1 MKLSESKEDYL
12 EAVYL
17 LEQQYGYV
25 RNAMLCDYMGF
36 SRSSISIAMRELAE
50 QGYVIHNKYNGI
62 SLSDEGKM
70 VAEKVYAKHVLLR
83 DYLEAIG
90 ISPEQAEK
98 DACRMEHVVS
108 EETLQCLRERMEE
121 MCQKKEDLA

>member
-12 EAVYL
+12 EAVYI

-25 RNAMLCDYMGF
+25 RNSMLCDYMGF

-62 SLSDEGKM
+62 TLTKSGKRIGK
-70 VAEKVYAKHVLLR
+70 KVYAKHVLLR
-83 DYLEAIG
+83 EYLVAIG

-108 EETLQCLRERMEE
+108 EETIQCLKERMEE
-121 MCQKKEDLA
+121 MRQAKEDFA

>member
-1 MKLSESKEDYL
+1 M
-12 EAVYL
+12 
-17 LEQQYGYV
+17 EQRYGYV
-25 RNAMLCDYMGF
+25 RNAMLCDYLGF

-50 QGYVIHNKYNGI
+50 QGYVVHNKYKGI
-62 SLSDEGKM
+62 SLSAEGKEI
-70 VAEKVYAKHVLLR
+70 AEEVYAKHVLLK

-108 EETLQCLRERMEE
+108 EETIQCLRERMKE
-121 MCQKKEDLA
+121 MSRKKEC

>member
-17 LEQQYGYV
+17 LEQRYGYV
-25 RNAMLCDYMGF
+25 RNAMLCDYLGF

-50 QGYVIHNKYNGI
+50 QGYVVHNKYKGI
-62 SLSDEGKM
+62 SLSAEGKEI
-70 VAEKVYAKHVLLR
+70 AEEVYAKHVLLK

-108 EETLQCLRERMEE
+108 EETIQCLRERMKE
-121 MCQKKEDLA
+121 MSRKKEC